1 MDGTYPARSTGRI
14 RAILTRFPRF
24 GTSDM
29 TADAVSSQK
38 ARRKGGRSR
47 LSPFAVFV
55 GLVGGAVAFVAYVL
69 WPTWPDTPVALDAPA
84 IPVTVAGVL
93 FQVPPAAIRA
103 TVQRH
108 PGPSDR
114 IDLVFLWPS
123 LKPPVP
129 DAAASGKTE
138 RKPLDA
144 IDGDDDE
151 SGPQTKV
158 ATNIGGRL
166 FVTIAPL
173 GSMLPPVERLN
184 SVYPQYVEA
193 KAAAGPDGL
202 AILPFRAGTPY
213 EGEDLI
219 YLAGSPD
226 QFFAR
231 CSRPAGAVPGTCI
244 HDRALDTA
252 DITLRFPRDWLDQW
266 RDVAASFDR
275 LIVQLHPQGK

>member
-1 MDGTYPARSTGRI
+1 MNG
-14 RAILTRFPRF
+14 
-24 GTSDM
+24 M
-29 TADAVSSQK
+29 TAGAASSQK

-47 LSPFAVFV
+47 LSPFALFA
-55 GLVGGAVAFVAYVL
+55 GILAGAVAFVAYVL
-69 WPTWPDTPVALDAPA
+69 WPTWPKASVALDAPA

-114 IDLVFLWPS
+114 IDLVFLWPT

-129 DAAASGKTE
+129 DMAARGRTE
-138 RKPLDA
+138 NKPLDA
-144 IDGDDDE
+144 IDGDDE
-151 SGPQTKV
+151 SGPQIEG
-158 ATNIGGRL
+158 ATITGGRL

-173 GSMLPPVERLN
+173 GSLLPPAERLN
-184 SVYPQYVEA
+184 SVYPQYVDA
-193 KAAAGPDGL
+193 KATAGPDGL

-231 CSRPAGAVPGTCI
+231 CTRPTGAVPGTCI
-244 HDRALDTA
+244 HERALDTA
-252 DITLRFPRDWLDQW
+252 DIILRFPRDWLDHW
-266 RDVAASFDR
+266 RDVAASFDK
-275 LIVQLHPQGK
+275 LIAQLHPQEKRPAP